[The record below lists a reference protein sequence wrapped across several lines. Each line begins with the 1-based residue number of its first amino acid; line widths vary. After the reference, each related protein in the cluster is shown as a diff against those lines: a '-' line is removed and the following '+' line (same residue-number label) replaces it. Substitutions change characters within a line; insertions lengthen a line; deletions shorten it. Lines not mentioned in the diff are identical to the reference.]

1 MMIIITILA
10 TVVAAFV
17 AARIGVIVRPRK
29 KHERPA
35 FLTDKYEIRPG
46 MQYRNMTE
54 DEKSFYDYLDAESST
69 TNFAIRHAM
78 THCTTCDSAI
88 TLMSKVARVILACA
102 AAAVFGFTVMEQIGD
117 SAVDAFTNG
126 RQQNYGLAVI
136 FFCFLLAFFTICFG
150 AIWYE
155 AEKQMEIRRA
165 YIIFKEFV
173 YSENNAVAPVVQ
185 RGYRKTEAAEAVRR
199 QQA

>member
-1 MMIIITILA
+1 MMIIIAILV
-10 TVVAAFV
+10 TVVAAFA

-35 FLTDKYEIRPG
+35 FLADSYEIRPR
-46 MQYRNMTE
+46 MQERNMTE
-54 DEKSFYDYLDAESST
+54 DEITFYDYLNSESST

-78 THCTTCDSAI
+78 THCTTCDSTI

-102 AAAVFGFTVMEQIGD
+102 AAAAFGFTTMAQIGD
-117 SAVDAFTNG
+117 SVVDAFTNG

-136 FFCFLLAFFTICFG
+136 FFCFLLAFFTIGFG

-155 AEKQMEIRRA
+155 AEKQLEIRRA
-165 YIIFKEFV
+165 YLLFKEFV
-173 YSENNAVAPVVQ
+173 YAENNAVAPVVQ